1 MKGRQTGM
9 DIIDRLGRWILM
21 GLIYILFHIV
31 VFLDGCI

>member
-1 MKGRQTGM
+1 MKGEDGM
-9 DIIDRLGRWILM
+9 DIIDRLGRWILT